1 MSFGRRHQSGKRLL
15 VEITPMID
23 VVFLLIVFFMTAAR
37 FARETR
43 APMELP
49 REAGHSDV
57 DEARGLVINLMDDG
71 RTVVGEMT
79 VDLVALERRVQ
90 AHLAD
95 PDSGAAVTVRAD
107 RRASTSDLNALVR
120 ELESMGVIGVRVG
133 TEAP

>member
-1 MSFGRRHQSGKRLL
+1 
-15 VEITPMID
+15 MID

-49 REAGHSDV
+49 REAGQTSV

-71 RTVVGEMT
+71 RIVVGEAT
-79 VDLVALERRVQ
+79 VDMVQLERRVRG
-90 AHLAD
+90 HLDTSDAGG
-95 PDSGAAVTVRAD
+95 SVMVRAD
-107 RRASTSDLNALVR
+107 RRASSSDLNVLIR
-120 ELESMGVIGVRVG
+120 ELEGMGVIGVRVG